1 MSISNEKYKICVI
14 GLGYVGLPLTIE
26 FAKFFCTF
34 GYDLSVKRVNELN
47 QKFDRY
53 GLVKK
58 KNFNTKHSLKF
69 SNDPNI
75 LKYSNFIIVT
85 VPTPVTSTNIPD
97 FSYLKKACLEIGNH
111 IKKNSIVV
119 FESTVYPGATREIC
133 IPIIEK
139 VAKFKLGKDF
149 FVGYSPERI
158 SIGDNTYNLK
168 NIVKIISA
176 DSNKSR
182 KIIKKVYSKILDK
195 KPYEAESI
203 EVAEF
208 AKVFE
213 NTQRDLNISLVN
225 ELSIISNKLGISSD
239 SVIKAATTKWNFMK
253 FTPGLVGGHCIS
265 VDPYYLAYKSKKIG
279 YQTKVIN
286 AGRHVNNAMPHFI
299 YNNIKNRLIKSKKK
313 LEKLKIIVLGLTFKE
328 NCKDIR
334 NSKIFDLIK
343 ILDKK
348 KFKVFLHDP
357 YAIKEE
363 VKEMYNKE
371 MIKFN
376 KLPKSDVIILSLN
389 HKFYLRI
396 GLKKIISKLNKKGIF
411 VDLKSTFKSSFAHTI
426 DEKYF
431 CL

>member
-1 MSISNEKYKICVI
+1 MSDEKYKIGVI

-26 FAKFFCTF
+26 FARFFNTY

-58 KNFNTKHSLKF
+58 KNFKTKYNIKF
-69 SNDPNI
+69 SSTSDI
-75 LKYSNFIIVT
+75 LQYSNFIIVT
-85 VPTPVTSTNIPD
+85 VPTPVTASNKPD
-97 FSYLKKACLEIGNH
+97 LSYLKKACLEIGKY

-139 VAKFKLGKDF
+139 ISKFKLGKDF

-158 SIGDNTYNLK
+158 SVGDNKYHLK
-168 NIVKIISA
+168 NIVKIISG
-176 DSNKSR
+176 DSIKSR
-182 KIIKKVYSKILDK
+182 EIIKKVYSKILDK
-195 KPYEAESI
+195 KLYKAESI

-225 ELSIISNKLGISSD
+225 ELSIISNKLGINSK
-239 SVIKAATTKWNFMK
+239 SVINAASTKWNFMK

-265 VDPYYLAYKSKKIG
+265 VDPYYLAYKSKKVG
-279 YQTKVIN
+279 YQTRVIN
-286 AGRHVNNAMPHFI
+286 AGRHVNNAMPYFI
-299 YNNIKNRLIKSKKK
+299 YDNIKNRIIKNKKK
-313 LEKLKIIVLGLTFKE
+313 FKKLKVIVLGLTFKE

-343 ILDKK
+343 IFDKK
-348 KFKVFLHDP
+348 KCEVFLHDP

-363 VKEMYNKE
+363 VKEIYNKE
-371 MIKFN
+371 IINFN
-376 KLPKSDVIILSLN
+376 KLPRSDVIILSLN
-389 HKFYLRI
+389 HKFYLSI
-396 GLKKIISKLNKKGIF
+396 GLKKIISKLKKKGIF
-411 VDLKSTFKSSFAHTI
+411 ADLKSTFKSSSI
-426 DEKYF
+426 NLKNKQYF